1 MDRIC
6 FTLAVRR
13 SRTGFCQFLL
23 SGDSLNSIEVEIPY
37 DQALERYLIKWQSS
51 YVYYCESVP
60 NRGRSA
66 GSGGGI
72 PSNESLRLDLS
83 AKESELLIRF
93 YEWLD
98 NGKLQVI
105 KRKIT
110 ELAKPIRIHLCCEDP
125 FEKLP
130 WESAKLGL
138 DGNADIQIVRTAV
151 NIIKDPAIRS
161 IDGNRRILAI
171 AGDNKGISFEKEREI
186 LETFKPT
193 PIFFGNWGKNNIEND
208 LNDPI
213 EKIKSLLEDE
223 KGWDMLFFAGHSNEN
238 DSLGGELLLNE
249 KGLTLKNIEASLE
262 KAHQNGLQ
270 FILFNSC
277 SGLSFANKLIQMGFH
292 QVLIMRERIHD
303 SVAQTFFEEF
313 AKILNQGKNVYEATE
328 ETRNKIQDMSV
339 EYPSAYLIPS
349 LFCNPKAELFSLKPL
364 KIWRRIS
371 AQRMGLTA
379 LIVIL
384 SLFPLTQL
392 FILDIEQMIVSLFR
406 GLLPPA
412 KSPELV
418 IVHIDQDSLDADQ
431 RTKGVNPNPINKDY
445 LAGVIRQLTKKQV
458 KSIAVDYL
466 LDKPSDNNSDAV
478 LSQAIQDAQSQNIGL
493 MFASVGEL
501 GIHSN
506 SKINL
511 SHPTVAGDIT
521 LPGFHGSFPDHI
533 ILKNTQTK
541 DDIPFY
547 YFLAM
552 MQEKMPFKTMDGW
565 LENTVK
571 DSHVVSSTTI
581 QPWFTSL
588 SIDYSRSPE
597 DIYNRIS
604 SKQLLQESEHFD
616 LANKVILIAPGG
628 YKEASI
634 NPRQEGEDN
643 YSLPLPIRLRSSFGL
658 KNDRGLEYFANNR
671 PFTGS
676 EIHAYIANQ
685 LLTKSVIIRIPDLL
699 LILISFAAGSCI
711 IKIYDRKNVYHKAAL
726 ASSIFI
732 YVASCL
738 GIYCSVNVAI
748 PFILPSLTIYFV
760 YILPLYRNKK
770 YAYTE

>member
-6 FTLAVRR
+6 FTLAVRQ
-13 SRTGFCQFLL
+13 SKTGFCQFLL
-23 SGDSLNSIEVEIPY
+23 SGDRFNSIEAEIPY
-37 DQALERYLIKWQSS
+37 DQALESHLIEWQSS
-51 YVYYCESVP
+51 YIYYCESIP

-66 GSGGGI
+66 GSGSGT

-83 AKESELLIRF
+83 TKEEELLTRF
-93 YEWLD
+93 HEWLD
-98 NGKLQVI
+98 HGMLQVI

-110 ELAKPIRIHLCCEDP
+110 ELAQPIRIHLCCEDF

-138 DGNADIQIVRTAV
+138 DSNADIQIVRTAI
-151 NIIKDPAIRS
+151 NIKKEPASRNKNS
-161 IDGNRRILAI
+161 NGRILAI
-171 AGDNKGISFEKEREI
+171 AGDNKGISFEKERKV

-193 PIFFGNWGKNNIEND
+193 PTFFGNWGENNTGDD
-208 LNDPI
+208 LSDPI
-213 EKIKSLLEDE
+213 EKIKSLLED
-223 KGWDMLFFAGHSNEN
+223 KNGWDILFFAGHSNEN

-249 KGLTLKNIEASLE
+249 KGLTLKNIEASLQ

-277 SGLSFANKLIQMGFH
+277 SGLSFAKKLIRMGFP
-292 QVLIMRERIHD
+292 QVLVMRERIHD
-303 SVAQTFFEEF
+303 SVAQEFFEEF

-328 ETRNKIQDMSV
+328 IARNKIQNLSV
-339 EYPSAYLIPS
+339 EYPSAHLIPS

-364 KIWRRIS
+364 KIWRRIP
-371 AQRMGLTA
+371 AQRTGFTA
-379 LIVIL
+379 LIVAL

-392 FILDIEQMIVSLFR
+392 FIVDVEQMIVSLFR
-406 GLLPPA
+406 GFLPPP

-418 IVHIDQDSLDADQ
+418 LVHIDQGSLDSDQ
-431 RTKGVNPNPINKDY
+431 RTKEVNPNPINKDY
-445 LAGVIRQLTKKQV
+445 LANIIRQLTKKQV

-466 LDKPSDNNSDAV
+466 LDKPSDNNSDMV
-478 LSQAIQDAQSQNIGL
+478 LSQAIQNAQNQNIGL
-493 MFASVGEL
+493 MFASIGDL

-511 SHPTVAGDIT
+511 SYPTVAGDIT
-521 LPGFHGSFPDHI
+521 LPEFHGNFPDHI
-533 ILKNTQTK
+533 TLKNTQKK
-541 DDIPFY
+541 DDISFY

-552 MQEKMPFKTMDGW
+552 MQENAPSKTIDRW
-565 LENTVK
+565 LENTIK
-571 DSHVVSSTTI
+571 GSRVSPSTTI
-581 QPWFTSL
+581 HPWFTSL

-616 LANKVILIAPGG
+616 LVNKVILIAPGG
-628 YKEASI
+628 YKEAST
-634 NPRQEGEDN
+634 NPKEEGEDN
-643 YSLPLPIRLRSSFGL
+643 YPLPLPIRMRSLFGL

-699 LILISFAAGSCI
+699 LVLISLIAGGYT

-726 ASSIFI
+726 ASSLFI

-760 YILPLYRNKK
+760 YILPIYRNKK
-770 YAYTE
+770 YVHAK